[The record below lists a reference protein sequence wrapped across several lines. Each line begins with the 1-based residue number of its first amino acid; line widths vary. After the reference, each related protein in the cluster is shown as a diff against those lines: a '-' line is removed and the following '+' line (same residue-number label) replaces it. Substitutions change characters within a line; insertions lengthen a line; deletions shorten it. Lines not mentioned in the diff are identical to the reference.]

1 MKKQKD
7 PEELLKEIEFSPGEQ
22 VKRAV
27 MNRYAVSYGT
37 GAPGKKFWQK
47 RIPLY
52 QAAAAAVLLA
62 MLSAFGGG
70 WLFSPGGSRSLPVSA
85 GKDFKIDMPEI
96 EPVLAV
102 NEKFSVGI
110 DD

>member
-1 MKKQKD
+1 MKEQND
-7 PEELLKEIEFSPGEQ
+7 PEEFLKEIEFSPGEQ

-27 MNRYAVSYGT
+27 MNRYVESCET
-37 GAPGKKFWQK
+37 GAPARFWQK

-52 QAAAAAVLLA
+52 RAAAAAVLLA
-62 MLSAFGGG
+62 MLSAFAGG
-70 WLFSPGGSRSLPVSA
+70 WLSRTGNIRSIPVSA
-85 GKDFKIDMPEI
+85 EKELKNTMPEI

-102 NEKFSVGI
+102 NTKFPVGI